1 MGDLVSESQVCSV
14 PGRQIQDH
22 LLLVR
27 ETIAM
32 AIHKKR
38 PLYIIS
44 LDQEKA
50 FDRVDW
56 EFMFLVMEKMGIPET
71 FINYVKT
78 FYTSP
83 VSYTH
88 LTLPTKA

>member
-1 MGDLVSESQVCSV
+1 MPDIVSKSQVCSV

-27 ETIAM
+27 EAIAL
-32 AIHKKR
+32 ARHKRR

-56 EFMFLVMEKMGIPET
+56 DFMFAALAKLGVPAKLAIT
-71 FINYVKT
+71 
-78 FYTSP
+78 
-83 VSYTH
+83 
-88 LTLPTKA
+88 